1 MGIVDGT
8 FLEFNWHYLLS
19 VSPQCMQMNVP
30 SSQSCTSSEPQQGHW
45 PFSSFSIVIFFFAFL
60 SCKGNE
66 KIRERNEA
74 GLFLD
79 NKWCYRNSLV
89 NWFVCCYPFSHLASF
104 VCGFPPTRVFTTF
117 YVAKVRR
124 TVNAPST
131 DILSVS
137 LFRDIQTGSL
147 PQFSTWKTG
156 YSWLNVPQF
165 LVFIPFP
172 VRLLHGDVKSWYPTA
187 YSQ

>member
-1 MGIVDGT
+1 MQTDYC
-8 FLEFNWHYLLS
+8 YLLS
-19 VSPQCMQMNVP
+19 VSPQRMQMNVP
-30 SSQSCTSSEPQQGHW
+30 SSQGCTSSEPQQGHW
-45 PFSSFSIVIFFFAFL
+45 PFSSFSIVFFFFVFWGA
-60 SCKGNE
+60 KVM
-66 KIRERNEA
+66 KIFGKEA
-74 GLFLD
+74 RQTCFWIINDAMEILWWMGG
-79 NKWCYRNSLV
+79 
-89 NWFVCCYPFSHLASF
+89 VCCYPFSHLASF
-104 VCGFPPTRVFTTF
+104 VCGFPPIRVFTTF

-124 TVNAPST
+124 TVNATST

-147 PQFSTWKTG
+147 PQFSMLKTW